1 MLSNI
6 RLPAAYVDYLTVIA
20 LYQHI
25 VTIPRANINMSTAID
40 YLTVIAL
47 YQHIVTMPGAS
58 TNMSTVIVLLQ
69 TLSVHP

>member
-1 MLSNI
+1 MHSNV

-20 LYQHI
+20 LYQYI
-25 VTIPRANINMSTAID
+25 VTLPRANINMSTAID

-47 YQHIVTMPGAS
+47 YQQIVTILEVS
-58 TNMSTVIVLLQ
+58 TNLSTVIVLLQ